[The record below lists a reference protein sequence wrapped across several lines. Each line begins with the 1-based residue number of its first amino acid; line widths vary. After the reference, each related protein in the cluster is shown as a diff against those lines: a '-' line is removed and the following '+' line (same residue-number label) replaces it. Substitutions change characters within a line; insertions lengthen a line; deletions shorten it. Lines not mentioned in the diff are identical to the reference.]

1 MEDVIKK
8 NLETLFSLAAVTYS
22 MCDDSTNPLYT
33 QILEKVMNVDGLK
46 NKVLFF
52 GFEFIKISIK

>member
-8 NLETLFSLAAVTYS
+8 NLETIFSLAAVTYS

-33 QILEKVMNVDGLK
+33 QILEKVMNDMKDLP
-46 NKVLFF
+46 
-52 GFEFIKISIK
+52 FEINEEF